1 MNDAVILLC
10 GVILLLAFLPMVLMG
25 RAFKGAGKRKG
36 GEAAAEAKTGHRQGD
51 SGNSRDSRIKDG
63 GGGEK

>member
-10 GVILLLAFLPMVLMG
+10 GVILLLAFLPMVLMS
-25 RAFKGAGKRKG
+25 RAFRGADKRKG

-51 SGNSRDSRIKDG
+51 SGNSSESRIKEG
-63 GGGEK
+63 GGGEE